1 MFNVGLEVITQG
13 SALSRCLF
21 GIDKPGMYGNRT
33 HLIWKNGGYLRHRL
47 KEEQSG
53 LWEGITDIGQRI
65 PWNNTTKVMPLW
77 RVNIDLGR
85 KDLQEDI

>member
-1 MFNVGLEVITQG
+1 M
-13 SALSRCLF
+13 
-21 GIDKPGMYGNRT
+21 
-33 HLIWKNGGYLRHRL
+33 RHRL